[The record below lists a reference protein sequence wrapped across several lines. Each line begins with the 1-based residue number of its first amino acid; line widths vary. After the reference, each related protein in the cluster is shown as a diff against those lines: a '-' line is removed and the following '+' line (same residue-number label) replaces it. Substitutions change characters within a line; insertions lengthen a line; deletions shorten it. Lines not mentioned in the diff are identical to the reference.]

1 LPESDNATDTK
12 LLVGQLR
19 EAGDIAR
26 HYFGGTYKSWNKGH
40 GSPVTEA
47 DIEIDNFLRQRL
59 LAARPTYGWLSEET
73 TDDPVRL
80 MRKRVFVVDPI
91 DGTHGFLKHRPDFT
105 IVAAIVENGRPVSG
119 AIYNPI
125 TDDMF
130 EATKGEGARKNGAT
144 VRVSARSNFEGVRF
158 LAEKKVMDPARWAN
172 PWPHSIRVETRASA
186 AYRMALVTAGE
197 FDAMI
202 SLSPKL
208 DWDVAAG
215 DLMVHEAG
223 GRVTTKE
230 GDLLIYNREKPQ
242 HRSLVCA
249 GPPLH
254 ARLLARLH
262 DFRPGP

>member
-1 LPESDNATDTK
+1 MPESDNAADTQ

-19 EAGDIAR
+19 EAADIAR
-26 HYFGGTYKSWNKGH
+26 RYFGGTYKSLNKSH
-40 GSPVTEA
+40 GNPVTEA

-59 LAARPTYGWLSEET
+59 LAARPPYAWLSEET
-73 TDDPVRL
+73 ADDPVRL

-91 DGTHGFLKHRPDFT
+91 DGTHGFLKHRTDFT
-105 IVAAIVENGRPVSG
+105 IVAAIVENGRPVAG

-130 EATKGEGARKNGAT
+130 EATKGQGARKNGAI
-144 VRVSARSNFEGVRF
+144 VQVSARSNFEGARF

-172 PWPHSIRVETRASA
+172 PWPNSIQVETRASA
-186 AYRMALVTAGE
+186 AYRMALVASGE
-197 FDAMI
+197 FDTMI
-202 SLSPKL
+202 SLSPKS

-215 DLMVHEAG
+215 DLIIHEAG

-230 GDLLIYNREKPQ
+230 GDLMIYNRDKTRHQ
-242 HRSLVCA
+242 SVICA
-249 GPPLH
+249 GPLLH

>member
-1 LPESDNATDTK
+1 LPESDNAADTK
-12 LLVGQLR
+12 LLVEQLR

-26 HYFGGTYKSWNKGH
+26 RYFGGTYKSWNKSH
-40 GSPVTEA
+40 GNPVTEA
-47 DIEIDNFLRQRL
+47 DIEIDNFLRQSL
-59 LAARPTYGWLSEET
+59 LAARPPYGWLSEET
-73 TDDPVRL
+73 KDDPVRL

-130 EATKGEGARKNGAT
+130 EAVKGEGTRKNGVF
-144 VRVSARSNFEGVRF
+144 VRVSVRSNFEGVRF
-158 LAEKKVMDPARWAN
+158 LAEKKMMDPARWAN
-172 PWPHSIRVETRASA
+172 PWPNSIIVETRASA
-186 AYRMALVTAGE
+186 AYRMALVAAGE

-202 SLSPKL
+202 SLSSKS
-208 DWDVAAG
+208 DWDVAAA

-242 HRSLVCA
+242 HRSLICA
-249 GPPLH
+249 GSPLH

>member
-1 LPESDNATDTK
+1 MPESDDSADTG
-12 LLVGQLR
+12 LLVAALH
-19 EAGDIAR
+19 EAGEIAR
-26 HYFGGTYKSWNKGH
+26 RYFHGTYKSWNKSH
-40 GSPVTEA
+40 GNPVTEA

-59 LAARPTYGWLSEET
+59 LAARPYGWLSRNLRT
-73 TDDPVRL
+73 IRRL
-80 MRKRVFVVDPI
+80 LRKRIFVVDPI
-91 DGTHGFLKHRPDFT
+91 DGTYGFLKHRADFT

-130 EATKGEGARKNGAT
+130 EATKGQGARKNGAI
-144 VRVSARSNFEGVRF
+144 VQVSTRSNFEGARF

-172 PWPHSIRVETRASA
+172 PWPNSIRIETRASA

-202 SLSPKL
+202 SLSPKA

-223 GRVTTKE
+223 GKVTTRE

-242 HRSLVCA
+242 HRSVICA
-249 GPPLH
+249 APPLH

-262 DFRPGP
+262 DFRPGS

>member
-1 LPESDNATDTK
+1 LPGSDNAADTK
-12 LLVGQLR
+12 LLVEQLR

-26 HYFGGTYKSWNKGH
+26 HYFGGTYKSWNKSH
-40 GSPVTEA
+40 GNPVTEA

-59 LAARPTYGWLSEET
+59 LAARPAYAWLSEET
-73 TDDPVRL
+73 KDDPVRL

-130 EATKGEGARKNGAT
+130 EAVKGEGTRKNGAL
-144 VRVSARSNFEGVRF
+144 VRVSVRSNFEGVRF

-172 PWPHSIRVETRASA
+172 PWPNSIIVETRASA
-186 AYRMALVTAGE
+186 AYRMALVAAGE

-202 SLSPKL
+202 SLSSKS
-208 DWDVAAG
+208 DWDVAAA

-242 HRSLVCA
+242 HRSLICA
-249 GPPLH
+249 GPPMH

>member
-1 LPESDNATDTK
+1 LPENDDEADTA

-26 HYFGGTYKSWNKGH
+26 HYFVGKYKSWNKSH
-40 GSPVTEA
+40 GNPVTDA
-47 DIEIDNFLRQRL
+47 DIEIDNFLRQKL
-59 LAARPTYGWLSEET
+59 LAARPPYGWLSEET

-80 MRKRVFVVDPI
+80 LRKRVFIVDPI
-91 DGTHGFLKHRPDFT
+91 DGTYGFLKHRPDFT
-105 IVAAIVENGRPVSG
+105 IVAAIVENGRPVAG

-130 EATKGEGARKNGAT
+130 EATKGQGARKNGAI
-144 VRVSARSNFEGVRF
+144 VQVSARSNFEGAQF

-172 PWPHSIRVETRASA
+172 PWPNSIRIETRASA
-186 AYRMALVTAGE
+186 AYRMALVAAGE

-202 SLSPKL
+202 SLSPKS

-215 DLMVHEAG
+215 DLIVHEAG
-223 GRVTTKE
+223 GRVTTRE
-230 GDLLIYNREKPQ
+230 GDTLFYNGEKPE
-242 HRSLVCA
+242 HRSVICA
-249 GPPLH
+249 GPSMH
-254 ARLLARLH
+254 ARILARLH

>member
-1 LPESDNATDTK
+1 LPASDNAADTK
-12 LLVGQLR
+12 LLVEQLR

-26 HYFGGTYKSWNKGH
+26 RYFGGTYKSWHKSH
-40 GSPVTEA
+40 GNPVTEA
-47 DIEIDNFLRQRL
+47 DIEIDNFLRQKL
-59 LAARPTYGWLSEET
+59 LAARPRYGWLSEET
-73 TDDPVRL
+73 KDDPVRL
-80 MRKRVFVVDPI
+80 LRKRVFVVDPI

-144 VRVSARSNFEGVRF
+144 VRVSARSNFESARI

-172 PWPHSIRVETRASA
+172 PWPASLTVETRASA
-186 AYRMALVTAGE
+186 AYRMALVAAGE
-197 FDAMI
+197 FDAMV
-202 SLSPKL
+202 SLSPKA

-223 GRVTTKE
+223 GRVTTRE
-230 GDLLIYNREKPQ
+230 GDLLIYNGEKPQ
-242 HRSLVCA
+242 HRSLICA